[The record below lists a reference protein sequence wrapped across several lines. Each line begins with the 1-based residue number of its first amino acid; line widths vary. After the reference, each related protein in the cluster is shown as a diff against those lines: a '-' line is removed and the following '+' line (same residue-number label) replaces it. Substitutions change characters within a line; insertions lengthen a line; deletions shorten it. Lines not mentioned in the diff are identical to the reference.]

1 MHDESVDP
9 WGVSGTRYSLIPA
22 IVLTLTAATCG
33 GGPGVLSP
41 LHVAAR
47 SGDAATIAALVKAGV
62 DPDEPDRRGTRWTP
76 LMHAVHKNQKAA
88 VAALLAAGAKVDAR
102 TADGTTAL
110 MMASGYG
117 QLENV
122 KALLAAGADPHLENH
137 DNLDPL
143 WAAAGYGALVD
154 ITDGPPLGSCFP
166 DVADALLQ
174 RAPDLR
180 LERGFEATLVYWIA
194 RKDCK
199 ALIDRLRRDP

>member
-1 MHDESVDP
+1 MRRFSIAAA
-9 WGVSGTRYSLIPA
+9 LI
-22 IVLTLTAATCG
+22 LGLAAAACG
-33 GGPGVLSP
+33 GKRGSLSP

-47 SGDAATIAALVKAGV
+47 NGDAATITALVRAGA
-62 DPDEPDRRGTRWTP
+62 DPNQLDEHGTGWTP

-88 VAALLAAGAKVDAR
+88 VAALLAAGANADAR
-102 TADGTTAL
+102 TAHGTTAL

-122 KALLAAGADPHLENH
+122 KALLAAGADPHAENH

-166 DVADALLQ
+166 DVVDALLGK
-174 RAPDLR
+174 APDLR
-180 LERGFEATLVYWIA
+180 LKRGFEARLVYWIA

-199 ALIDRLRRDP
+199 ALIDRLWRRG